1 MNLQDKT
8 DEEIIKIANPL
19 WDNLVKSSNNK
30 DYSGFT
36 KDFSAEMLYGANEV
50 EIGKQWANNDLLV
63 NLSNDKICLGCL
75 RRNEY
80 VTVLYK
86 QNTKILH
93 KIQKKLLR
101 EFLKKIYKND
111 FYLNFLYSY
120 LKIFKF

>member
-86 QNTKILH
+86 QKSTKLSGD
-93 KIQKKLLR
+93 
-101 EFLKKIYKND
+101 FLGRLVLGSEEGII
-111 FYLNFLYSY
+111 
-120 LKIFKF
+120 KIFGATIF